1 MMHKFAYALL
11 LLIAVSGLPAQNS
24 IHLFYTGDINGVVK
38 SDAPGLH
45 GDILGIEA
53 AVKEKLAQTPFAKE
67 DILFFDTGD
76 ALGYHYLSELD
87 SGRTVFRHM
96 LRAGYTGMVPG
107 NLDFQYGLEHLQA
120 LGRQD
125 TTFALLA
132 TNIYKPDSGYLF
144 EPYRIF
150 ERNGFRIGV
159 VGLVNTRLRD
169 QLTEA
174 QRTRLRIEAQIK
186 ALNEHLGT
194 LRERCDLLVAVSHL
208 SLSQNLQISRQLS
221 ELDILI
227 SRPSE
232 DSLQYLQVFG
242 EGNDLRA
249 AIVSAPAGARAI
261 GHLEVLMAPRAGGY
275 RIDDLI
281 RRPDIPIAEQPYP
294 EEALA
299 DYRELESDFREYT
312 RRQYQASP
320 DRPLLEVTPT
330 LGEDLLRYSLFV
342 MLRSTRSEIAI
353 LNKGALTQPYRKNQQ
368 DSLTV
373 QDIAAF
379 SRSFDPLITMRLT
392 GKALKSILQRSG
404 SYGMEDGT
412 SLRIIAVDDYQNPE
426 RGDLQPHGIKL
437 DDDEVYAVVTTRFL
451 AQGGDGY
458 AAFRQGTHRR
468 DQFTGDT
475 YITASDEPEARPVAL
490 NDILIRYLLAD
501 IQPDF
506 SSPQEFYTSEN
517 FLNKP
522 LLLMRFENI
531 DMSFKTVRVNN
542 NKGFTNANDKRVS
555 ASTENATNIA
565 TSGYLAMIRRTQRTR
580 WENGA
585 LFRYGFQRIG
595 DSDLQESD
603 DRLEIQTILDWDDPL
618 NIFEKPS
625 QLNLYSSL
633 RFDTEFS
640 PGTGEEGQILPR
652 RKDGY
657 LYFGVSRFGKDNR
670 EIRMA
675 FFAKNDFTNQDRDA
689 GFELNAKYFKNFG
702 ALKHGSIVRARYHFN
717 QPNRKPGDEKALLDY
732 TGYFEFNILQFVS
745 LKPQI
750 NVFIF
755 QDMALRQTASNVQ
768 FSVAL
773 SFSRLWKPQYIR
785 FWRKDKGS

>member
-1 MMHKFAYALL
+1 MMHQFLSLL
-11 LLIAVSGLPAQNS
+11 FMLSATFGLSAQNS

-53 AVKEKLAQTPFAKE
+53 AVREKLNQTSFTK
-67 DILFFDTGD
+67 DDLLFFDTGD
-76 ALGYHYLSELD
+76 ALAYHYLSELD

-96 LRAGYTGMVPG
+96 LQAGYTAMVPG
-107 NLDFQYGLEHLQA
+107 NLDFQYGLEHLQT

-125 TTFALLA
+125 TSFALLA

-159 VGLVNTRLRD
+159 VGLVSTGLRD

-174 QRTRLRIEAQIK
+174 QRNRLRIEAQIK
-186 ALNEHLGT
+186 ALNEHLDT
-194 LRERCDLLVAVSHL
+194 LRKRCDLVVAVSHL

-221 ELDILI
+221 GLDILI

-242 EGNDLRA
+242 DGNNLRS
-249 AIVSAPAGARAI
+249 AIVSAPVGARAI
-261 GHLEVLMAPRAGGY
+261 GHLEVVMAPQAGGY
-275 RIDDLI
+275 RIDDLV
-281 RRPDIPIAEQPYP
+281 RRPDIPIADQPYP
-294 EEALA
+294 EKDLA
-299 DYRELESDFREYT
+299 DYRQLKSDFSKYT
-312 RRQYQASP
+312 RRRYRVPP
-320 DRPLLEVTPT
+320 DQPLLEVTPT
-330 LGEDLLRYSLFV
+330 LEQDLLRYSLFV

-353 LNKGALTQPYRKNQQ
+353 LNNGAMAQPYRENRQ

-379 SRSFDPLITMRLT
+379 SRSFDPLVTMRLR
-392 GKALKSILQRSG
+392 GKALKNMLQRSDL
-404 SYGMEDGT
+404 YGTEADA
-412 SLRIIAVDDYQNPE
+412 SLRIMAVDDYQNPE
-426 RGDLQPHGIKL
+426 RSNLQPHGIKL
-437 DDDEVYAVVTTRFL
+437 NDNEVYAVITTRFL
-451 AQGGDGY
+451 AQSGDGY

-468 DQFTGDT
+468 DRFTGET
-475 YITASDEPEARPVAL
+475 YITASDEPEAEPVAL

-506 SSPQEFYTSEN
+506 NNPQAFYKQEK

-542 NKGFTNANDKRVS
+542 NEGFTNANDKRVS
-555 ASTENATNIA
+555 AATENATNIA
-565 TSGYLAMIRRTQRTR
+565 ASGYLALIRRTQRTR

-640 PGTGEEGQILPR
+640 PGTGDEGQPLPR

-657 LYFGVSRFGKDNR
+657 LYFGVSRFGKSNR

-675 FFAKNDFTNQDRDA
+675 FFAKNDFTNQDQDA

-702 ALKHGSIVRARYHFN
+702 ALKHGSIVRARYLFN
-717 QPNRKPGDEKALLDY
+717 QPNRRPGDEKALLDY

-785 FWRKDKGS
+785 FWRKDESS